1 MTMAK
6 TPAIRTFG
14 SISIPLIL
22 VSGENPIMPAE
33 AIGMDTRSC
42 FIKGKSDAN
51 DIKTF
56 GTSIR
61 SMGDVQIH
69 RTVDLKN
76 LKKPTLVIGLP
87 GTGLVG
93 SVAASQ
99 IVDSLQMQFVGYV
112 SSAEFA
118 PLAAIHDF
126 KPMPPARIHYSE
138 KYNMLVVISE
148 MTIPVGT
155 SMEVADKIFEFAKSV
170 NASAIYSLG
179 GISLQDEKK
188 GVYIVSSDPNIVKDA
203 IAKKL
208 AKPIKE
214 GATTGVTGILLTKGT
229 LEKFPITTILAES
242 SEEYLDPK
250 AAGNVIRVLSKILNI
265 PINTTRLDKDAE
277 EFSKGLR
284 EAVVKARISKKKGA
298 PPASEGGSMYG

>member
-1 MTMAK
+1 MITMAK
-6 TPAIRTFG
+6 TPTMRSLG
-14 SISIPLIL
+14 STSMPLIL
-22 VSGENPIMPAE
+22 MSLEKPIMPAD
-33 AIGMDTRSC
+33 AIGMDTLCCAIDREW
-42 FIKGKSDAN
+42 DTN

-56 GTSIR
+56 VTPR
-61 SMGDVQIH
+61 VVMGDVQIH

-99 IVDSLQMQFVGYV
+99 IVDALQMQFVGYL

-148 MTIPVGT
+148 MTIPVG
-155 SMEVADKIFEFAKSV
+155 SSLEVAEKIFEFAKSV
-170 NASAIYSLG
+170 GASSIISLG

-188 GVYIVSSDPNIVKDA
+188 GVYIVSSDASIVKDA
-203 IAKKL
+203 VNKKI

-214 GATTGVTGILLTKGT
+214 GATTGVTGILLAKGT
-229 LEKFPITTILAES
+229 LEHFPITTILAE
-242 SEEYLDPK
+242 
-250 AAGNVIRVLSKILNI
+250 
-265 PINTTRLDKDAE
+265 
-277 EFSKGLR
+277 
-284 EAVVKARISKKKGA
+284 
-298 PPASEGGSMYG
+298 